1 MNSFRPNA
9 RLPRYSSVQ
18 LHFFRVYYVSRGV
31 THRVLK
37 FFPFLYVERP
47 GFIIF
52 SSASWQANPNAPW
65 KTVPLPHFP
74 SVEKHISRVKRISRA
89 KIFVDFQKEE
99 NLVCIVPFFSAA
111 IDGTMLLRRIA
122 DFKYSTTP
130 ETNHVEL
137 CTISLLGKRFSGSR
151 LFNDTIDK
159 TTFLQREST
168 LCQIS
173 LIVLK
178 SNYIE
183 YDRRLVKKLANN
195 SLFDISHFGRIIP
208 DAS

>member
-1 MNSFRPNA
+1 MNSFCPNA

-18 LHFFRVYYVSRGV
+18 LHFFCVYYVSRGV

-52 SSASWQANPNAPW
+52 SSVSWQANPNAPW
-65 KTVPLPHFP
+65 KTVSLPYFP

-89 KIFVDFQKEE
+89 KIFVDFQKKE
-99 NLVCIVPFFSAA
+99 NLVCIVPFFSAT

-122 DFKYSTTP
+122 DFKYSTTAK
-130 ETNHVEL
+130 TNHVEL
-137 CTISLLGKRFSGSR
+137 CTISLLGERFSGSR

-159 TTFLQREST
+159 TTFLRSAR
-168 LCQIS
+168 IDS
-173 LIVLK
+173 L
-178 SNYIE
+178 SNFTNHSKIE
-183 YDRRLVKKLANN
+183 LHRVR
-195 SLFDISHFGRIIP
+195 
-208 DAS
+208 